1 MDITRRLLLLDIPDL
16 DEDAFQTLGR
26 RSGMRLY
33 IGKGGGSAPA
43 PDPLIGQAAMENARL
58 GKEWLSFAKEQF
70 AVGNERQKVTDALTG
85 RVIEQQLDAQDKAAK
100 RSDLQWSDYNAM
112 YRPIERMNM
121 LDALGA
127 QNMTDEQVM
136 ELINSQNTNELSRLQ
151 ADYEANIA
159 AINAKP
165 GQSVITSSTSGG
177 MSEEQA
183 NSIARAITGLSQT
196 EIMAEKYPEFAKLNE
211 KLANDPVIAA
221 LRKKKGDDGS
231 ASIAA
236 KREEITKAL
245 MAGGQQAQEIQKV
258 IAGLT
263 PEQRQAMIDAET
275 KRFEAQK
282 ASLSDVSKQVMAQR
296 QAGRVAE
303 GNAAAEAK
311 ADVVANYGQQKEM
324 AARQMASMGVNPT
337 SGKFAGVTR
346 AQDTNA
352 ALAAAGA
359 QNNARKMVRQQ
370 GIALRADQANYGRGG
385 SSVAAQQAG
394 IGLNSGNSAVA
405 NNASANG
412 NFYQNAGIM
421 NQGFQGNI
429 GANTSAGNMLNTLY
443 GNQVQA
449 WAAEQQAN
457 ATSSAGIGSMVGT
470 IAGSGITY

>member
-1 MDITRRLLLLDIPDL
+1 MDITRRLLNLDIPDL

-26 RSGMRLY
+26 KSGMRLY
-33 IGKGGGSAPA
+33 GGKGGGGSPA

-58 GKEWLSFAKEQF
+58 GKEWLAFAKEQF
-70 AVGNERQKVTDALTG
+70 AIGNERQEITDALTG
-85 RVIEQQLDAQDKAAK
+85 RVTEQQLESQDKAAK
-100 RSDLQWSDYNAM
+100 RSDQQWSDYNAM

-127 QNMTDEQVM
+127 QNMTDKQVM
-136 ELINSQNTNELSRLQ
+136 ELINSQNTNALTRMQ

-165 GQSVITSSTSGG
+165 
-177 MSEEQA
+177 
-183 NSIARAITGLSQT
+183 
-196 EIMAEKYPEFAKLNE
+196 
-211 KLANDPVIAA
+211 
-221 LRKKKGDDGS
+221 
-231 ASIAA
+231 
-236 KREEITKAL
+236 
-245 MAGGQQAQEIQKV
+245 AQESQNV
-258 IAGLT
+258 IDGLT

-282 ASLSDVSKQVMAQR
+282 ASISDVSKQVMAQR

-303 GNAAAEAK
+303 GNAASEAK

-359 QNNARKMVRQQ
+359 QNNARQMVRQQ
-370 GIALRADQANYGRGG
+370 GSALRADQANYGRGG

-394 IGLNSGNSAVA
+394 IGLNSGNSAIA

-421 NQGFQGNI
+421 NQGFQGSI

-449 WAAEQQAN
+449 WSAEQQAN
-457 ATSSAGIGSMVGT
+457 ATTTAGIGSMVGT
-470 IAGSGITY
+470 IAGAGISTF

>member
-26 RSGMRLY
+26 NSGMRLY
-33 IGKGGGSAPA
+33 GKGGGSAPA
-43 PDPLIGQAAMENARL
+43 PDPLIGQAAMENAQL
-58 GKEWLSFAKEQF
+58 GKEWLAFAKEQF
-70 AVGNERQKVTDALTG
+70 AVGNERQEITDALTG
-85 RVIEQQLDAQDKAAK
+85 RVIEQQLEAQDKAAK
-100 RSDLQWSDYNAM
+100 RSDQQWSDYNAM

-151 ADYEANIA
+151 AEYEANIA

-165 GQSVITSSTSGG
+165 GQSVITTSSTSGG
-177 MSEEQA
+177 MSKEQA
-183 NSIARAITGLSQT
+183 NSIARAITGLSQA
-196 EIMAEKYPEFAKLNE
+196 EIMAQKSPGFAK
-211 KLANDPVIAA
+211 P
-221 LRKKKGDDGS
+221 LRTTKVDDES

-258 IAGLT
+258 IDGLT
-263 PEQRQAMIDAET
+263 PEQRQAMVDAET

-282 ASLSDVSKQVMAQR
+282 ASLSDVSEQVMAQR

-359 QNNARKMVRQQ
+359 QNNARQMVRQQ

-385 SSVAAQQAG
+385 TSVAAQQAG

-421 NQGFQGNI
+421 NQGFHGNI

-449 WAAEQQAN
+449 WSAEQQAN
-457 ATSSAGIGSMVGT
+457 ATSAAGIGSMVGT
-470 IAGSGITY
+470 VAGAGIMAF

>member
-33 IGKGGGSAPA
+33 GGKGGGSAPA
-43 PDPLIGQAAMENARL
+43 PDPLIGQAAMENAQL

-70 AVGNERQKVTDALTG
+70 AVGNERQEITDALTG
-85 RVIEQQLDAQDKAAK
+85 RVVEQQLESQDKAAK
-100 RSDLQWSDYNAM
+100 RSDQQWSDYNAM

-136 ELINSQNTNELSRLQ
+136 ELTNSQNTNELSRLQ
-151 ADYEANIA
+151 AEYDANIA
-159 AINAKP
+159 AINEKH
-165 GQSVITSSTSGG
+165 GQNSVDATT
-177 MSEEQA
+177 
-183 NSIARAITGLSQT
+183 
-196 EIMAEKYPEFAKLNE
+196 
-211 KLANDPVIAA
+211 
-221 LRKKKGDDGS
+221 
-231 ASIAA
+231 
-236 KREEITKAL
+236 
-245 MAGGQQAQEIQKV
+245 
-258 IAGLT
+258 
-263 PEQRQAMIDAET
+263 MIDAET

-282 ASLSDVSKQVMAQR
+282 ASISDVSNQVMAQR

-303 GNAAAEAK
+303 GNAASEAK

-324 AARQMASMGVNPT
+324 AARQMASMGVNPA

-359 QNNARKMVRQQ
+359 QNNARQMVRQQ

-421 NQGFQGNI
+421 SQGFQGNI

-449 WAAEQQAN
+449 WSAEQQAN
-457 ATSSAGIGSMVGT
+457 ATSAAGIGSMVGT
-470 IAGSGITY
+470 IGGAGISAYF

>member
-1 MDITRRLLLLDIPDL
+1 
-16 DEDAFQTLGR
+16 
-26 RSGMRLY
+26 
-33 IGKGGGSAPA
+33 
-43 PDPLIGQAAMENARL
+43 ME
-58 GKEWLSFAKEQF
+58 Q
-70 AVGNERQKVTDALTG
+70 
-85 RVIEQQLDAQDKAAK
+85 
-100 RSDLQWSDYNAM
+100 
-112 YRPIERMNM
+112 
-121 LDALGA
+121 
-127 QNMTDEQVM
+127 
-136 ELINSQNTNELSRLQ
+136 
-151 ADYEANIA
+151 
-159 AINAKP
+159 
-165 GQSVITSSTSGG
+165 
-177 MSEEQA
+177 
-183 NSIARAITGLSQT
+183 
-196 EIMAEKYPEFAKLNE
+196 KYPELAKHN
-211 KLANDPVIAA
+211 KGLA
-221 LRKKKGDDGS
+221 KKGDDGS

-258 IAGLT
+258 IDGLT
-263 PEQRQAMIDAET
+263 PEQRQAMVDAET

-282 ASLSDVSKQVMAQR
+282 ASLSDVSEQVMAQR

-359 QNNARKMVRQQ
+359 QNNARQMVRQQ

-385 SSVAAQQAG
+385 TSVAAQQAG

-405 NNASANG
+405 NNASANA

-421 NQGFQGNI
+421 NQGFHGNI

-449 WAAEQQAN
+449 WSAEQQAN
-457 ATSSAGIGSMVGT
+457 ATSAAGIGSMVGT
-470 IAGSGITY
+470 VAGAGIMAF

>member
-33 IGKGGGSAPA
+33 GGKGGGSAPA
-43 PDPLIGQAAMENARL
+43 PDPLIGQAAMENAQL

-70 AVGNERQKVTDALTG
+70 AVGNERQEITDALTG
-85 RVIEQQLDAQDKAAK
+85 RVVEQQLESQDKAAK
-100 RSDLQWSDYNAM
+100 RSDQQWSDYNAM

-136 ELINSQNTNELSRLQ
+136 ELTNSQNTNELSRLQ
-151 ADYEANIA
+151 AEYDANIA
-159 AINAKP
+159 AINEKH
-165 GQSVITSSTSGG
+165 GQNSVDATT
-177 MSEEQA
+177 
-183 NSIARAITGLSQT
+183 
-196 EIMAEKYPEFAKLNE
+196 
-211 KLANDPVIAA
+211 
-221 LRKKKGDDGS
+221 
-231 ASIAA
+231 
-236 KREEITKAL
+236 
-245 MAGGQQAQEIQKV
+245 
-258 IAGLT
+258 
-263 PEQRQAMIDAET
+263 MIDAET

-282 ASLSDVSKQVMAQR
+282 ASISDVSNQVMAQR

-303 GNAAAEAK
+303 GNAASEAK

-324 AARQMASMGVNPT
+324 AARQMASMGVNPA

-359 QNNARKMVRQQ
+359 QNNARQMVRQQ

-421 NQGFQGNI
+421 SQGFQGNI

-449 WAAEQQAN
+449 WSAEQQAN
-457 ATSSAGIGSMVGT
+457 ATSSAGIGSMIGT
-470 IAGSGITY
+470 LGGAGITAF

>member
-1 MDITRRLLLLDIPDL
+1 MDITRRLLNLGIPDL

-33 IGKGGGSAPA
+33 GKGGGSAPA
-43 PDPLIGQAAMENARL
+43 ADPLIGQAAMENAQL

-70 AVGNERQKVTDALTG
+70 AVGNERQEITDALTG
-85 RVIEQQLDAQDKAAK
+85 RVIEQQLESQDKAAK
-100 RSDLQWSDYNAM
+100 RSDQQWSDYNAM

-136 ELINSQNTNELSRLQ
+136 ELTNSQNTNELSRLQ
-151 ADYEANIA
+151 AEYDANIA
-159 AINAKP
+159 AINEKH
-165 GQSVITSSTSGG
+165 GQNSVDATT
-177 MSEEQA
+177 
-183 NSIARAITGLSQT
+183 
-196 EIMAEKYPEFAKLNE
+196 
-211 KLANDPVIAA
+211 
-221 LRKKKGDDGS
+221 
-231 ASIAA
+231 
-236 KREEITKAL
+236 
-245 MAGGQQAQEIQKV
+245 
-258 IAGLT
+258 
-263 PEQRQAMIDAET
+263 MIDAET

-282 ASLSDVSKQVMAQR
+282 ASISDVSNQVMAQR
-296 QAGRVAE
+296 RAGSVAE

-449 WAAEQQAN
+449 WSAEQQAN
-457 ATSSAGIGSMVGT
+457 ATSAAGIGSMIGT
-470 IAGSGITY
+470 LGGAGIAAY

>member
-1 MDITRRLLLLDIPDL
+1 MDITRRLLNLGIPDL
-16 DEDAFQTLGR
+16 DEGAFQTLGR
-26 RSGMRLY
+26 NSGMRLY
-33 IGKGGGSAPA
+33 GKGGGGSPA
-43 PDPLIGQAAMENARL
+43 PDPLIGQAAMENAQL
-58 GKEWLSFAKEQF
+58 GKEWLAFAKEQF
-70 AVGNERQKVTDALTG
+70 AVGNERQEITDALTG
-85 RVIEQQLDAQDKAAK
+85 RVTEQQLESQDKAAK
-100 RSDLQWSDYNAM
+100 RSDQQWSDYNAM

-136 ELINSQNTNELSRLQ
+136 ELINSQNTNALTRMQ

-159 AINAKP
+159 AINEKH
-165 GQSVITSSTSGG
+165 GQNSVDATT
-177 MSEEQA
+177 
-183 NSIARAITGLSQT
+183 
-196 EIMAEKYPEFAKLNE
+196 
-211 KLANDPVIAA
+211 
-221 LRKKKGDDGS
+221 
-231 ASIAA
+231 
-236 KREEITKAL
+236 
-245 MAGGQQAQEIQKV
+245 
-258 IAGLT
+258 
-263 PEQRQAMIDAET
+263 MIDAET

-282 ASLSDVSKQVMAQR
+282 ASISDVSKQVMAQR

-303 GNAAAEAK
+303 GNAASEAK

-359 QNNARKMVRQQ
+359 QNNARQMVRQQ

-421 NQGFQGNI
+421 NQGFQGSI

-449 WAAEQQAN
+449 WSAEQQAN
-457 ATSSAGIGSMVGT
+457 ATSAAGIGSMIGT
-470 IAGSGITY
+470 LGGAGISAYF

>member
-26 RSGMRLY
+26 GSGMRLY
-33 IGKGGGSAPA
+33 GSKGGGSAPA
-43 PDPLIGQAAMENARL
+43 PDPLIGQAAMENAKL

-70 AVGNERQKVTDALTG
+70 AVGNERQEITDALTG
-85 RVIEQQLDAQDKAAK
+85 RVTEQQIESQDKAAK
-100 RSDLQWSDYNAM
+100 RSDQQWSDYNAM

-151 ADYEANIA
+151 AEYDANIA
-159 AINAKP
+159 AINEKH
-165 GQSVITSSTSGG
+165 GQNSVDATT
-177 MSEEQA
+177 
-183 NSIARAITGLSQT
+183 
-196 EIMAEKYPEFAKLNE
+196 
-211 KLANDPVIAA
+211 
-221 LRKKKGDDGS
+221 
-231 ASIAA
+231 
-236 KREEITKAL
+236 
-245 MAGGQQAQEIQKV
+245 
-258 IAGLT
+258 
-263 PEQRQAMIDAET
+263 MIDAET

-282 ASLSDVSKQVMAQR
+282 ASISDVSNQVMAQR
-296 QAGRVAE
+296 RAGSVAE
-303 GNAAAEAK
+303 GNAASEAK

-324 AARQMASMGVNPT
+324 AARQMASMGVNPA

-359 QNNARKMVRQQ
+359 QNNARNMVRQQ

-405 NNASANG
+405 NNASANA
-412 NFYQNAGIM
+412 NFYQNAGMM

-449 WAAEQQAN
+449 WSAEQQAN
-457 ATSSAGIGSMVGT
+457 ATSAAGIGSMVGT
-470 IAGSGITY
+470 IAGAGIKY

>member
-1 MDITRRLLLLDIPDL
+1 MDIVRRLLNLGIPDL
-16 DEDAFQTLGR
+16 DEGAFQTLGR
-26 RSGMRLY
+26 NSGMRLY
-33 IGKGGGSAPA
+33 GKGGGSAPA
-43 PDPLIGQAAMENARL
+43 PDPLIGQAAMENAQL

-70 AVGNERQKVTDALTG
+70 AVGNERQEITDALTG
-85 RVIEQQLDAQDKAAK
+85 RVIEQQLESQDKAAK
-100 RSDLQWSDYNAM
+100 RSDQQWSDYNAM
-112 YRPIERMNM
+112 YRPIERMNA

-136 ELINSQNTNELSRLQ
+136 ELINSQNTNELTRLQ

-165 GQSVITSSTSGG
+165 GQSVTSSASGG

-183 NSIARAITGLSQT
+183 NSIARAITGLSQN
-196 EIMAEKYPEFAKLNE
+196 EIMAEKYPEFAKINE
-211 KLANDPVIAA
+211 KLASNPLIAA
-221 LRKKKGDDGS
+221 FRKMKGDDGS
-231 ASIAA
+231 ESLLA

-258 IAGLT
+258 IDGLS

-282 ASLSDVSKQVMAQR
+282 ASISDVSNQVMAQR

-303 GNAAAEAK
+303 GNAASEAK

-324 AARQMASMGVNPT
+324 AARQMASMGVNPA

-457 ATSSAGIGSMVGT
+457 ATSAAGIGSMVGT
-470 IAGSGITY
+470 IGGAGISAYF

>member
-26 RSGMRLY
+26 RNGMRLY
-33 IGKGGGSAPA
+33 GSKGGGSAPA
-43 PDPLIGQAAMENARL
+43 PDPLIGQAAMENAQL
-58 GKEWLSFAKEQF
+58 GKEWLAFAKEQF
-70 AVGNERQKVTDALTG
+70 AVGNERQKITDALTG
-85 RVIEQQLDAQDKAAK
+85 RVIEQQLESQDKAAK
-100 RSDLQWSDYNAM
+100 RSDQQWSDYNAM

-177 MSEEQA
+177 MSKEQA
-183 NSIARAITGLSQT
+183 NSIARAITGLSKT

-211 KLANDPVIAA
+211 KWANNPVIAA
-221 LRKKKGDDGS
+221 LRAKKGDDGS

-457 ATSSAGIGSMVGT
+457 ATSSAGIGSMVGR
-470 IAGSGITY
+470 IAGAGITY

>member
-1 MDITRRLLLLDIPDL
+1 MDITRRLLNLGIPDL

-33 IGKGGGSAPA
+33 GGKGGGGSPA
-43 PDPLIGQAAMENARL
+43 PDPLIGQAAMENAQL
-58 GKEWLSFAKEQF
+58 GKEWLAFAKEQF
-70 AVGNERQKVTDALTG
+70 AVGNERQEITDALTG
-85 RVIEQQLDAQDKAAK
+85 RVTEQQLESQDKAAK
-100 RSDLQWSDYNAM
+100 RSDQQWSDYNAM

-136 ELINSQNTNELSRLQ
+136 ELINSQNTNALTRMQ

-159 AINAKP
+159 AINEKH
-165 GQSVITSSTSGG
+165 GQNSVDATT
-177 MSEEQA
+177 
-183 NSIARAITGLSQT
+183 
-196 EIMAEKYPEFAKLNE
+196 
-211 KLANDPVIAA
+211 
-221 LRKKKGDDGS
+221 
-231 ASIAA
+231 
-236 KREEITKAL
+236 
-245 MAGGQQAQEIQKV
+245 
-258 IAGLT
+258 
-263 PEQRQAMIDAET
+263 MIDAET

-282 ASLSDVSKQVMAQR
+282 ASISDVSKQVMAQR

-303 GNAAAEAK
+303 GNAASEAK

-359 QNNARKMVRQQ
+359 QNNARQMVRQQ

-421 NQGFQGNI
+421 NQGFQGSI

-449 WAAEQQAN
+449 WSAEQQAN
-457 ATSSAGIGSMVGT
+457 ATSAAGIGSMIGT
-470 IAGSGITY
+470 LGGAGISAYF

>member
-1 MDITRRLLLLDIPDL
+1 MDITRRLLNLGIPDL

-33 IGKGGGSAPA
+33 GKGGGSAPA
-43 PDPLIGQAAMENARL
+43 PDPLIGQAAMENAQL

-70 AVGNERQKVTDALTG
+70 AVGNERQEITDALTG
-85 RVIEQQLDAQDKAAK
+85 RVIEQQLESQDKAAK
-100 RSDLQWSDYNAM
+100 RSDQQWSDYNAM

-151 ADYEANIA
+151 AEYDANIA
-159 AINAKP
+159 AINEKH
-165 GQSVITSSTSGG
+165 GQNSVDATT
-177 MSEEQA
+177 
-183 NSIARAITGLSQT
+183 
-196 EIMAEKYPEFAKLNE
+196 
-211 KLANDPVIAA
+211 
-221 LRKKKGDDGS
+221 
-231 ASIAA
+231 
-236 KREEITKAL
+236 
-245 MAGGQQAQEIQKV
+245 
-258 IAGLT
+258 
-263 PEQRQAMIDAET
+263 MIDAET
-275 KRFEAQK
+275 KLLEAQK
-282 ASLSDVSKQVMAQR
+282 TGLSDVSKQVMAQR
-296 QAGRVAE
+296 RAGSVAE

-324 AARQMASMGVNPT
+324 AARQMASMGVNPA

-359 QNNARKMVRQQ
+359 QNNARNMVRQQ

-429 GANTSAGNMLNTLY
+429 GANTSAGNMHNTLY

-449 WAAEQQAN
+449 WSAEQQAN
-457 ATSSAGIGSMVGT
+457 ATSAAGIGSMVGT
-470 IAGSGITY
+470 IGGAGISAYF

>member
-1 MDITRRLLLLDIPDL
+1 MDITRRLLNLGIPDL
-16 DEDAFQTLGR
+16 DEGAFQTLGR
-26 RSGMRLY
+26 NSGMRLY
-33 IGKGGGSAPA
+33 GKGGGSAPA
-43 PDPLIGQAAMENARL
+43 PDPLIGQAAMENAQL

-70 AVGNERQKVTDALTG
+70 AVGNERQEITDALTG
-85 RVIEQQLDAQDKAAK
+85 RVIEQQLESQDKAAK
-100 RSDLQWSDYNAM
+100 RSDQQWSDYNAM

-151 ADYEANIA
+151 AEYDANIA
-159 AINAKP
+159 AINEKH
-165 GQSVITSSTSGG
+165 GQNSVDATT
-177 MSEEQA
+177 
-183 NSIARAITGLSQT
+183 
-196 EIMAEKYPEFAKLNE
+196 
-211 KLANDPVIAA
+211 
-221 LRKKKGDDGS
+221 
-231 ASIAA
+231 
-236 KREEITKAL
+236 
-245 MAGGQQAQEIQKV
+245 
-258 IAGLT
+258 
-263 PEQRQAMIDAET
+263 MIDAET

-282 ASLSDVSKQVMAQR
+282 ASISDVSNQVMAQR
-296 QAGRVAE
+296 RAGSVAE

-324 AARQMASMGVNPT
+324 AARQMASMGVNPA

-359 QNNARKMVRQQ
+359 QNNARKMVQQQ

-405 NNASANG
+405 NNASANA
-412 NFYQNAGIM
+412 NFYQNAGTM

-429 GANTSAGNMLNTLY
+429 GANTSSGNMLNTLY

-449 WAAEQQAN
+449 WSAEQQAN

-470 IAGSGITY
+470 IAGAGITAY

>member
-26 RSGMRLY
+26 NSGMRLY
-33 IGKGGGSAPA
+33 GKGGGSAPA
-43 PDPLIGQAAMENARL
+43 PDPLIGQAAMENAQL

-70 AVGNERQKVTDALTG
+70 AVGNERQEITDALTG
-85 RVIEQQLDAQDKAAK
+85 RVVEQQLESQDKAAK
-100 RSDLQWSDYNAM
+100 RSDQQWSDYNAM

-136 ELINSQNTNELSRLQ
+136 ELTNSQNTNELSRLQ
-151 ADYEANIA
+151 AEYDANIA
-159 AINAKP
+159 AINEKH
-165 GQSVITSSTSGG
+165 GQNSVDATT
-177 MSEEQA
+177 
-183 NSIARAITGLSQT
+183 
-196 EIMAEKYPEFAKLNE
+196 
-211 KLANDPVIAA
+211 
-221 LRKKKGDDGS
+221 
-231 ASIAA
+231 
-236 KREEITKAL
+236 
-245 MAGGQQAQEIQKV
+245 
-258 IAGLT
+258 
-263 PEQRQAMIDAET
+263 MIDAET

-282 ASLSDVSKQVMAQR
+282 ASISDVSNQVMAQR

-303 GNAAAEAK
+303 GNAASEAK

-324 AARQMASMGVNPT
+324 AARQMASMGVNPA

-359 QNNARKMVRQQ
+359 QNNARTMVRQQ

-421 NQGFQGNI
+421 NQGFQGSI

-449 WAAEQQAN
+449 WSAEQQAN
-457 ATSSAGIGSMVGT
+457 ATSSAGIGSMIGT
-470 IAGSGITY
+470 LGGAGITAF

>member
-33 IGKGGGSAPA
+33 GGKGGGSAPA
-43 PDPLIGQAAMENARL
+43 PDPLIGQAAMENAQL

-70 AVGNERQKVTDALTG
+70 AVGNERQEITDALTG
-85 RVIEQQLDAQDKAAK
+85 RVVEQQLESQDKAAK
-100 RSDLQWSDYNAM
+100 RSDQQWSDYNAM

-136 ELINSQNTNELSRLQ
+136 ELTNSQNTNELSRLQ
-151 ADYEANIA
+151 AEYDANIA
-159 AINAKP
+159 AINEKH
-165 GQSVITSSTSGG
+165 GQNSVDATT
-177 MSEEQA
+177 
-183 NSIARAITGLSQT
+183 
-196 EIMAEKYPEFAKLNE
+196 
-211 KLANDPVIAA
+211 
-221 LRKKKGDDGS
+221 
-231 ASIAA
+231 
-236 KREEITKAL
+236 
-245 MAGGQQAQEIQKV
+245 
-258 IAGLT
+258 
-263 PEQRQAMIDAET
+263 MIDAET

-282 ASLSDVSKQVMAQR
+282 ASISDVSNQVMAQR

-303 GNAAAEAK
+303 GNAASEAK

-324 AARQMASMGVNPT
+324 AARQMASMGVNPA

-359 QNNARKMVRQQ
+359 QNNARQMVRQQ

-421 NQGFQGNI
+421 SQGFQGNI

-449 WAAEQQAN
+449 WSAEQQAN
-457 ATSSAGIGSMVGT
+457 ATSAAGIGSMIGT
-470 IAGSGITY
+470 IGGAGISAYF

>member
-33 IGKGGGSAPA
+33 GGKGGGGSAPA
-43 PDPLIGQAAMENARL
+43 PDPLIGQAAMENAQL

-70 AVGNERQKVTDALTG
+70 AVGNERQEITDALTG
-85 RVIEQQLDAQDKAAK
+85 RVIEQQLESQDKAAK
-100 RSDLQWSDYNAM
+100 RSDQQWSDYNAM

-151 ADYEANIA
+151 AEYEANIA

-165 GQSVITSSTSGG
+165 GQDSVDAGT
-177 MSEEQA
+177 E
-183 NSIARAITGLSQT
+183 GLS
-196 EIMAEKYPEFAKLNE
+196 
-211 KLANDPVIAA
+211 
-221 LRKKKGDDGS
+221 
-231 ASIAA
+231 
-236 KREEITKAL
+236 
-245 MAGGQQAQEIQKV
+245 
-258 IAGLT
+258 

-282 ASLSDVSKQVMAQR
+282 TGLDDVSKQVMAQR
-296 QAGRVAE
+296 EAGRVAE

-324 AARQMASMGVNPT
+324 AARQMASMGVNPA

-359 QNNARKMVRQQ
+359 QNNARKMVQQQ

-405 NNASANG
+405 NNASANS

-449 WAAEQQAN
+449 WSAEQQAN
-457 ATSSAGIGSMVGT
+457 ATSAAGIGSMVGT
-470 IAGSGITY
+470 IAGAGITAY

>member
-26 RSGMRLY
+26 NSGMRLY
-33 IGKGGGSAPA
+33 GKGGGSAPA
-43 PDPLIGQAAMENARL
+43 PDPLIGQAAMENAQL

-70 AVGNERQKVTDALTG
+70 AVGNERQEITDALTG
-85 RVIEQQLDAQDKAAK
+85 RVVEQQLESQDKAAK
-100 RSDLQWSDYNAM
+100 RSDQQWSDYNAM

-136 ELINSQNTNELSRLQ
+136 ELTNSQNTNELSRLQ
-151 ADYEANIA
+151 AEYDANIA
-159 AINAKP
+159 AINEKH
-165 GQSVITSSTSGG
+165 GQNSVDATT
-177 MSEEQA
+177 
-183 NSIARAITGLSQT
+183 
-196 EIMAEKYPEFAKLNE
+196 
-211 KLANDPVIAA
+211 
-221 LRKKKGDDGS
+221 
-231 ASIAA
+231 
-236 KREEITKAL
+236 
-245 MAGGQQAQEIQKV
+245 
-258 IAGLT
+258 
-263 PEQRQAMIDAET
+263 MIDAET

-282 ASLSDVSKQVMAQR
+282 ASISDVSNQVMAQR

-303 GNAAAEAK
+303 GNAASEAK

-324 AARQMASMGVNPT
+324 AARQMASMGVNPA

-359 QNNARKMVRQQ
+359 QNNARTMVRQQ

-421 NQGFQGNI
+421 SQGFQGNI

-449 WAAEQQAN
+449 WSAEQQAN
-457 ATSSAGIGSMVGT
+457 ATSAAGIGSMIGT
-470 IAGSGITY
+470 LGGAGISAYF

>member
-1 MDITRRLLLLDIPDL
+1 MDIVRSLLILGIPEL
-16 DEDAFQTLGR
+16 DEGAFQTLGR

-33 IGKGGGSAPA
+33 GKGGGSAPA
-43 PDPLIGQAAMENARL
+43 PDPLIGQAAMENAQL

-70 AVGNERQKVTDALTG
+70 AVGNERQEITDSLSG
-85 RVIEQQLDAQDKAAK
+85 RVIEQQLESQDKAAK
-100 RSDLQWSDYNAM
+100 RSDQQWSDYNAM

-136 ELINSQNTNELSRLQ
+136 ELMNSQNTNELSRLQ
-151 ADYEANIA
+151 AEYDANIA
-159 AINAKP
+159 AINEKH
-165 GQSVITSSTSGG
+165 GQNSVDATT
-177 MSEEQA
+177 
-183 NSIARAITGLSQT
+183 
-196 EIMAEKYPEFAKLNE
+196 
-211 KLANDPVIAA
+211 
-221 LRKKKGDDGS
+221 
-231 ASIAA
+231 
-236 KREEITKAL
+236 
-245 MAGGQQAQEIQKV
+245 
-258 IAGLT
+258 
-263 PEQRQAMIDAET
+263 MIDAET

-282 ASLSDVSKQVMAQR
+282 ASISDVSNQVMAQR

-303 GNAAAEAK
+303 GNAASEAK

-324 AARQMASMGVNPT
+324 AARQMASMGVNPA

-359 QNNARKMVRQQ
+359 QNNARQMVRQQ

-449 WAAEQQAN
+449 WSAEQQAN
-457 ATSSAGIGSMVGT
+457 ATSAAGIGSMVGT

>member
-26 RSGMRLY
+26 NSGMRLY
-33 IGKGGGSAPA
+33 GKGGGSAPA
-43 PDPLIGQAAMENARL
+43 PDPLIGQAAMENAQL

-70 AVGNERQKVTDALTG
+70 AVGNERQEVTDALTG
-85 RVIEQQLDAQDKAAK
+85 RVTEQQIESQDKAAK
-100 RSDLQWSDYNAM
+100 RSDQQWSDYNAM

-151 ADYEANIA
+151 EEYDANIA

-165 GQSVITSSTSGG
+165 GQDSVDAGT
-177 MSEEQA
+177 E
-183 NSIARAITGLSQT
+183 GLS
-196 EIMAEKYPEFAKLNE
+196 
-211 KLANDPVIAA
+211 
-221 LRKKKGDDGS
+221 
-231 ASIAA
+231 
-236 KREEITKAL
+236 
-245 MAGGQQAQEIQKV
+245 
-258 IAGLT
+258 

-275 KRFEAQK
+275 KRFDAQK
-282 ASLSDVSKQVMAQR
+282 AGLSDISEQVMAQR

-324 AARQMASMGVNPT
+324 AERQMASMGVNPT

-429 GANTSAGNMLNTLY
+429 GANTSTGNMLNTLY
-443 GNQVQA
+443 GNQVDA

-470 IAGSGITY
+470 LGGAGITAYF